1 MPLVFVHGVANR
13 IDREQVEEADVR
25 RAMFA
30 QYVTRSWSREGGGPA
45 TIRQP
50 YWGSSGASLAWG
62 GASVPHR
69 DHAAESFG
77 PDTGREPLAEIM
89 AGLVPDGARPRER
102 LVATARQSMAD
113 AVDLLLAAALLSSP
127 EQADALAALS
137 VTALSS
143 VRTDPSP
150 AWLAEVTDDEA
161 FAVRLCN
168 ILDAAAERTPS
179 REEFGGGSTR
189 AAVMGA
195 VSRVRSSA
203 VATAGAPVADLV
215 RSRLMPPLTVFLGD
229 VLTYLRQRT
238 ETGADGFGA
247 KIGEEIR
254 QASAERGP
262 RDPFVLVAHSMGGNI
277 VYDLL
282 SGMLRDAGVTV
293 DLLVT
298 VGSQVAFFE
307 ELSLFSPHP
316 ADVPGIAGQRLPMP
330 PGVHRWVNV
339 YDLND
344 VLSFRAAPVFEGV
357 EDYSFR
363 SGRVRAHSAYFIMA
377 SFYARLAERLGAL
390 QYGQQ
395 APVGEGKT
403 R

>member
-1 MPLVFVHGVANR
+1 
-13 IDREQVEEADVR
+13 
-25 RAMFA
+25 
-30 QYVTRSWSREGGGPA
+30 
-45 TIRQP
+45 
-50 YWGSSGASLAWG
+50 
-62 GASVPHR
+62 
-69 DHAAESFG
+69 
-77 PDTGREPLAEIM
+77 M

-113 AVDLLLAAALLSSP
+113 AVDLLLAAALLNSP
-127 EQADALAALS
+127 GQADALAALS

-143 VRTDPSP
+143 VEADPSP
-150 AWLAEVTDDEA
+150 AWLADVEDDEA

-168 ILDAAAERTPS
+168 VLDAAAERASS
-179 REEFGGGSTR
+179 REEFGGGGTR

-195 VSRVRSSA
+195 VSRVRSSGVAA
-203 VATAGAPVADLV
+203 VGAPVADVV
-215 RSRLMPPLTVFLGD
+215 RSWLMPPLTVFLGD
-229 VLTYLRQRT
+229 VLTYLRRRT
-238 ETGADGFGA
+238 ETGEDGFGA
-247 KIGEEIR
+247 KIGEEIL

-262 RDPFVLVAHSMGGNI
+262 RDPLVLVAHSMGGNI

-298 VGSQVAFFE
+298 VGSQVGFFE

-316 ADVPGIAGQRLPMP
+316 AGVPGIAAQRLPMP
-330 PGVHRWVNV
+330 PPVRRWVNV

-363 SGRVRAHSAYFIMA
+363 SGRVRAHSAYFVMA
-377 SFYARLAERLGAL
+377 SFYARLAERLGPL

-395 APVGEGKT
+395 ASADEG
-403 R
+403 RAR